1 MHDKI
6 LILDFGSQV
15 TQLIAR
21 RVREA
26 HVFCEIHPNDVSD
39 AFVRSFAP
47 KAIILSGSHASTYE
61 DHELRAPQAVWDIGV
76 PVLGICYGMFTMAVQ
91 QGGKVEA
98 ADHRE
103 FGYAEVRARGHTEL
117 LKGIEDFRTPEGHGM
132 LKVWMSH
139 GDKVTELPPG
149 FKLMASTPSCPIAGM
164 ADEARGYYGVQ
175 FHPEVTHTAKGR
187 ELIERFVLGI
197 AHAKP
202 DWVMGSYI
210 DEAVARI
217 REQVGDEDV
226 LLGLSGG
233 VDSSVAAALIHRA
246 IGDQLTCVFVDHGL
260 LRLNEGRMVM
270 EMFAGRLDAKVIAV
284 DASAQFLGA
293 LAGVAD
299 PEAKRKIIGREF
311 VEVFQ
316 AEAAKLKAAGPAAKS
331 GVKWLAQGTI
341 YPDVVESGGTQTKKA
356 TTIKSHHNVG
366 GLPETLGLKLLEPL
380 RELFKDEVRELG
392 VALGLPH
399 DMVYRHPFPGPGLGV
414 RILGEV
420 KKEYADLLRRADAIF
435 IEELRRTAFEPS
447 PPGGGQG
454 EGLHGGT
461 QHKTWYDAT
470 SQAFAVFLPVKSVGV
485 MGDGRTYDHVVAL
498 RAVQTSDFMTA
509 DWAELPYALLK
520 KVSNRI
526 INEVRGINRVTYDV
540 SSKPPATIE
549 WE

>member
-1 MHDKI
+1 MAHAHVMHDKI

-39 AFVRSFAP
+39 EFIRAFEP

-61 DHELRAPQAVWDIGV
+61 DHDLRAPQAVWDLGI
-76 PVLGICYGMFTMAVQ
+76 PVLGICYGMFTMVVQ
-91 QGGKVEA
+91 QGGQVEA
-98 ADHRE
+98 SEHRE
-103 FGYAEVRARGHTEL
+103 FGYAEVRAHGHTKL
-117 LKGIEDFRTPEGHGM
+117 LEGIEDFATPEGFGM

-139 GDKVTELPPG
+139 GDKVTALPPG

-164 ADEARGYYGVQ
+164 ADESRGYYGVQ
-175 FHPEVTHTAKGR
+175 FHPEVTHTVQGR
-187 ELIERFVLGI
+187 ALLNRFVLDI
-197 AHAKP
+197 AKAKP
-202 DWVMGSYI
+202 DWVMGNYI

-217 REQVGDEDV
+217 REQVGDEEV
-226 LLGLSGG
+226 ILGLSGG

-260 LRLNEGRMVM
+260 LRLNEGAMVM
-270 EMFAGRLDAKVIAV
+270 EMFAGRLHAKVIAV
-284 DASAQFLGA
+284 DASAQFLGH
-293 LAGVAD
+293 LKGVSD

-316 AEAAKLKAAGPAAKS
+316 AEAKKLKHA
-331 GVKWLAQGTI
+331 KWLAQGTI
-341 YPDVVESGGTQTKKA
+341 YPDVIESGGSKKS

-366 GLPETLGLKLLEPL
+366 GLPATLGLKLLEPL

-414 RILGEV
+414 RIVGEV
-420 KKEYADLLRRADAIF
+420 KKEFAELLRRADAIF
-435 IEELRRTAFEPS
+435 IEELRNFIDEAS
-447 PPGGGQG
+447 G
-454 EGLHGGT
+454 
-461 QHKTWYDAT
+461 KSWYALT

-485 MGDGRTYDHVVAL
+485 MGDGRTYDYVVAL

-520 KVSNRI
+520 KVSSRI
-526 INEVRGINRVTYDV
+526 INEVRGINRVAYDV

>member
-39 AFVRSFAP
+39 AFIREFAP
-47 KAIILSGSHASTYE
+47 KGIILSGSHASTYE
-61 DHELRAPQAVWDIGV
+61 EHELRAPQAVWDLGV

-103 FGYAEVRARGHTEL
+103 FGYAEVRAHGHTRL
-117 LKGIEDFRTPEGHGM
+117 LDGIEDFRTPESHGM

-175 FHPEVTHTAKGR
+175 FHPEVTHTSRGR
-187 ELIERFVLGI
+187 ALLNRFVLEI
-197 AHAKP
+197 AKAKP
-202 DWVMGSYI
+202 DWVMGNYI

-217 REQVGDEDV
+217 REQVGSEEV
-226 LLGLSGG
+226 ILGLSGG

-260 LRLNEGRMVM
+260 LRLNEGKMVM
-270 EMFAGRLDAKVIAV
+270 DMFAGRLHAKVIAI
-284 DASAQFLGA
+284 DASAQFLGH
-293 LAGVAD
+293 LESVTD

-316 AEAAKLKAAGPAAKS
+316 AEAKKLPNA
-331 GVKWLAQGTI
+331 KWLAQGTI
-341 YPDVVESGGTQTKKA
+341 YPDVIESGGAKSKKA
-356 TTIKSHHNVG
+356 TSIKSHHNVG

-392 VALGLPH
+392 VALGLPP

-420 KKEYADLLRRADAIF
+420 KPEFADLLRRADAIF
-435 IEELRRTAFEPS
+435 IEELRNTVDEAS
-447 PPGGGQG
+447 G
-454 EGLHGGT
+454 
-461 QHKTWYDAT
+461 KSWYELT

-485 MGDGRTYDHVVAL
+485 MGDGRTYDYVVAL

-520 KVSNRI
+520 KVSSRI
-526 INEVRGINRVTYDV
+526 INEVRGINRVAYDV

>member
-1 MHDKI
+1 MNHDKI

-21 RVREA
+21 RIREA
-26 HVFCEIHPNDVSD
+26 HVYCEIHPNDVSD
-39 AFVRSFAP
+39 EFIRSFAP
-47 KAIILSGSHASTYE
+47 KGVVLSGSHASTYE
-61 DHELRAPQAVWDIGV
+61 AQDLRAPQTVWDIGV
-76 PVLGICYGMFTMAVQ
+76 PVLGICYGMFTMTVQ
-91 QGGKVEA
+91 LGGQVEA
-98 ADHRE
+98 STHRE
-103 FGYAEVRARGHTEL
+103 FGYAEVRARGHTKL
-117 LKGIEDFRTPEGHGM
+117 FDGIQDFTTPEGHGM

-139 GDKVTELPPG
+139 GDKVTALPPG

-164 ADEARGYYGVQ
+164 ADEERGYYAVQ
-175 FHPEVTHTAKGR
+175 FHPEVTHTVQGR
-187 ELIERFVLGI
+187 AMLDRFVLDI
-197 AHAKP
+197 CKAQP
-202 DWVMGSYI
+202 DWVMRDHVAES
-210 DEAVARI
+210 VARI
-217 REQVGDEDV
+217 RDQVGGDEV
-226 LLGLSGG
+226 ILGLSGG

-260 LRLNEGRMVM
+260 LRLNEAQQVM
-270 EMFAGRLDAKVIAV
+270 EMFVGRLHARVIHV
-284 DASAQFLGA
+284 DAAEQFLDH
-293 LAGVAD
+293 LKGVAD

-316 AEAAKLKAAGPAAKS
+316 REAKKLSNA
-331 GVKWLAQGTI
+331 KWLAQGTI
-341 YPDVVESGGTQTKKA
+341 YPDVIESGGAKTKKA
-356 TTIKSHHNVG
+356 TVIKSHHNVG

-380 RELFKDEVRELG
+380 RDLFKDEVRELG
-392 VALGLPH
+392 AALGLPH

-420 KKEYADLLRRADAIF
+420 KKEHADLLRRADAIF
-435 IEELRRTAFEPS
+435 IDELRSTIEPNS
-447 PPGGGQG
+447 G
-454 EGLHGGT
+454 
-461 QHKTWYDAT
+461 KTWYELT

-485 MGDGRTYDHVVAL
+485 MGDGRTYEHVIAL

-520 KVSNRI
+520 KVSSRI